1 MTRIVEFTDIPLNQL
16 EIGKSQ
22 VRLSDVGK
30 GIDELADSI
39 SKVGLLE
46 PIVVAPQRPNGKY
59 EIILGQ
65 RRFLAHQEIGLK
77 TIKAGIL
84 SDRVTD
90 GKYEIIL
97 GQRRFLAHQ
106 EIGLKTI
113 KAGILSDH
121 VTEIEAKVLSVTE
134 NLMRRDLNRK
144 DLIDVCTYLYKQYGT
159 MRDVATE
166 TGLPY
171 NKVREYVKYDRL
183 TPELKQLVDNSE
195 VDLKA
200 ALRAQDASSVS
211 GVPDPQE
218 TVKLAKGLSG
228 MSSAQ
233 QKKVEKELEEDP
245 TESVDTVINRA
256 KGSGKVLQVVVTL
269 GQQAHA
275 SLQSFAHD
283 EGTVLDDAAAQLIEE
298 GLINKGYDTDRGIE

>member
-1 MTRIVEFTDIPLNQL
+1 MAQIVEFIDIPLNRL

-39 SKVGLLE
+39 RQVGLLE
-46 PIVVAPQRPNGKY
+46 PIVVAPQGPNGKY

-65 RRFLAHQEIGLK
+65 RRFLAHQEIGLE

-84 SDRVTD
+84 SN
-90 GKYEIIL
+90 
-97 GQRRFLAHQ
+97 
-106 EIGLKTI
+106 
-113 KAGILSDH
+113 H

-159 MRDVATE
+159 MRDVSTE

-183 TPELKQLVDNSE
+183 SPDLKQLVDNSE

-200 ALRAQDASSVS
+200 ALRAQDASSAS
-211 GVPDPQE
+211 GVPNPQE
-218 TVKLAKGLSG
+218 TVKLAKELSG

-233 QKKVEKELEEDP
+233 QKKVQKELEEDP
-245 TESVDTVINRA
+245 TESVDTVISRA

-269 GQQAHA
+269 GQLAHT

-298 GLINKGYDTDRGIE
+298 GLVSKGYDTAGGIE

>member
-1 MTRIVEFTDIPLNQL
+1 MAQIVEFIDIPLDQL

-46 PIVVAPQRPNGKY
+46 PIVVAPQGANGKY

-65 RRFLAHQEIGLK
+65 RRFLAHLELNLE
-77 TIKAGIL
+77 TIKAGVL
-84 SDRVTD
+84 N
-90 GKYEIIL
+90 
-97 GQRRFLAHQ
+97 AHV
-106 EIGLKTI
+106 K
-113 KAGILSDH
+113 
-121 VTEIEAKVLSVTE
+121 EIEAKVLSVTE

-159 MRDVATE
+159 IKDVATE

-183 TPELKQLVDNSE
+183 APELKQLVDDAE

-200 ALRAQDASSVS
+200 ALRAQDASSTS
-211 GVPDPQE
+211 GDFE
-218 TVKLAKGLSG
+218 SAEAVKLAKELSG
-228 MSSAQ
+228 MSSVQ
-233 QKKVEKELEEDP
+233 QKRVQKELEEDP
-245 TESVDTVINRA
+245 SESVDSVIDRA
-256 KGSGKVLQVVVTL
+256 KGSGRVTQVIVTL
-269 GQQAHA
+269 GQQAHT
-275 SLQSFAHD
+275 SLQSFADD

-298 GLINKGYDTDRGIE
+298 GLVNKGYDTDGGIE